1 MRRRSVQVGVAVL
14 ALIPIFIIG
23 YFFLFLKVARVP
35 TGAMANTII
44 PGDRILVRTR
54 AFGKIQRGDVILF
67 KYPDDA
73 LVTYVARVVGLPL
86 ETILVRGRRVYV
98 NGKELPEQRIFV
110 RTQDTSKS
118 EALEEA
124 STEGEGHY
132 RVFYPEGELVDSE
145 APFATT
151 EPFEI
156 PENCYFVLGDN
167 RENSLDSRFRGPI
180 FRDAVIGKTTMI
192 YWSSNPDES
201 GNDEVRWER
210 VFAEIK

>member
-1 MRRRSVQVGVAVL
+1 MRKRIQQVGVA
-14 ALIPIFIIG
+14 ALILIPVIVG
-23 YFFLFLKVARVP
+23 YFVLFLQVARVP
-35 TGAMANTII
+35 TGSMANTII

-54 AFGKIQRGDVILF
+54 VFDKIQRGDVILF

-73 LVTYVARVVGLPL
+73 SVTYVARVGGRPF
-86 ETILVRGRRVYV
+86 ETILVRGRSVYV

-110 RTQDTSKS
+110 RTQHTLKP

-145 APFATT
+145 APFAVM
-151 EPFEI
+151 EPFQI
-156 PENCYFVLGDN
+156 PENCHFVLGDN

-192 YWSSNPDES
+192 YWSSNSDEA
-201 GNDEVRWER
+201 GNEEVRWER